1 MTSASNFTN
10 PYSANVIGLWDFLS
24 GAETKDTGLADGIAQ
39 DGFNFGGA
47 FYGGWL
53 KTDGKNDHFDVH
65 GDDDPFD
72 LSAGTVITQFKM
84 TGDIG
89 KCESYATVV
98 SRGEAADAGKEGFF
112 EIRVTKNGAI
122 EAVHQDGGATSVL
135 ATGPNFAD
143 TGDNLRVTYSW
154 DAATGASVLVENLS
168 DGTSLTASNDVTG
181 LTFDLTDNDGQSF
194 TLAAQE
200 TDDGSYGRFFEGK
213 IDYLAVLDDA
223 VLVAGDLDGIVEGT
237 NKDDLID
244 IDYDGDPEGDRIDNG
259 DAVLPGQGPDD
270 DIVVAG
276 AGNDTVEAGAGDDL
290 VFGGTGNDT
299 VYGEDGNDVI
309 YGNSGADELHGGI
322 GDDVIY
328 GDGQGAGEDNFEDR
342 SQDISNVVVY
352 FDRDGDGE
360 TDYSVKV
367 DDFPDGASSKFISN
381 DLDDYF
387 DQLLGYVY
395 SENPDLYGTAV
406 TAGVS
411 IKGGIEETRYY
422 AVEGN
427 ENGPAP
433 DVGPILNTGPGV
445 DQVLSYND
453 FFKSFDPAGAPGGA
467 AYSFDDTIFG
477 GTGDDEIYG
486 GAGDDNIDGGEGS
499 DDVSGGTGDD
509 YIYTGSGQGLPDR
522 GFPAYDGYPAVPAD
536 PDPFDDRDTV
546 DGGDGNDTILTGDD
560 EDIIDGGRGNDTID
574 GGLDDDTIDGGKGD
588 DFIIGGEGS
597 DDIDGGK
604 GDDTIYGGLGP
615 ALPDALNIRDDGS
628 DGPADPLTD
637 NGMDVIRGGQGDDTI
652 FGQDDDDTLYG
663 DGGEDTI
670 DGGIDDDTIFGG
682 DNDDTLYGGQG
693 NDAIDGG
700 AGKDDMYGGADR
712 DTFTNITADDYVDGN
727 EEFSLT
733 AADDYDTLD
742 LRGSAENENPGG
754 SLDIEYDP
762 TNAENGVVTYF
773 DKDGNATGT
782 VEFYNIENVIPCFT
796 PGTLIATPQGE
807 RRVEDLEI
815 GDRVITRDNGIQ
827 EIRWLGQTTLTG
839 GDLLQA
845 QHLKP
850 VMIGKGALG
859 NGLPERDMM
868 VSPNH
873 RVLIA
878 NDRTALYFDETEV
891 LVAAKHLREL
901 DGVDVVDADQVTY
914 IHFMFDQHEVVL
926 SDGAW
931 TESFQPGDLSLRGV
945 GQDQRREIFELFP
958 ELQTRQGL
966 DGYQSARRSLRK
978 HEARLLVH

>member
-1 MTSASNFTN
+1 MTSASNFSN
-10 PYSANVIGLWDFLS
+10 PYSANIIGLWDFLS
-24 GAETKDTGLADGIAQ
+24 GSETKDTGLADGVAQ
-39 DGFNFGGA
+39 DGANFGGN

-53 KTDGKNDHFDVH
+53 KTDGKCDHFDVQ
-65 GDDDPFD
+65 GNDDPFD
-72 LSAGTVITQFKM
+72 LSAGTIITQFQA

-89 KCESYATVV
+89 KCKDYVTVV
-98 SRGEAADAGKEGFF
+98 SRGEAADAAAEGFF
-112 EIRVTKNGAI
+112 EIRITKTGAV
-122 EAVHQDGGATSVL
+122 EVVHQDGGAVSVMKS
-135 ATGPNFAD
+135 TPNFVD
-143 TGDNLRVTYSW
+143 TCDDIRVTYSW
-154 DAATGASVLVENLS
+154 DATTGASVLVENLS
-168 DGTSLTASNDVTG
+168 EGTSFTASNEVTG
-181 LTFDLTDNDGQSF
+181 LTFDLTDNDDESF
-194 TLAAQE
+194 TIGAQE
-200 TDDGSYGRFFEGK
+200 SDDGKYAHHFEGK
-213 IDYLAVLDDA
+213 IDYVAVLDDA
-223 VLVAGDLDGIVEGT
+223 VLIADDLDGIVEGT
-237 NKDDLID
+237 KEDDLID
-244 IDYDGDPEGDRIDNG
+244 INYDGDPEGDRIDNG

-276 AGNDTVEAGAGDDL
+276 AGNDTVKASEGNDL

-299 VYGEDGNDVI
+299 VYGENGHDVI
-309 YGNSGADELHGGI
+309 YGNSGDDELHG
-322 GDDVIY
+322 DDGNDIIY
-328 GDGQGAGEDNFEDR
+328 GDGLGAGEDNFEER

-360 TDYSVKV
+360 IDYSVKV
-367 DDFPDGASSKFISN
+367 DDFPDSGTPKFISN

-395 SENPDLYGTAV
+395 SENPELYGTAV

-411 IKGGIEETRYY
+411 IKGGIEETKYY

-427 ENGPAP
+427 ENGPEP
-433 DVGPILNTGPGV
+433 DEGPTLNTGPEV
-445 DQVLSYND
+445 DQVLPYNE
-453 FFKSFDPAGAPGGA
+453 FFKTFDPAGAPGGA
-467 AYSFDDTIFG
+467 AYTFDDIIYG
-477 GTGDDEIYG
+477 GAGDDEIYG
-486 GAGDDNIDGGEGS
+486 GAGDDEIYGGAGS
-499 DDVSGGTGDD
+499 DDVSGGNGDD
-509 YIYTGSGQGLPDR
+509 YIDTGSGQGLPDR
-522 GFPAYDGYPAVPAD
+522 GFPAYNGFPAVPAD
-536 PDPFDDRDTV
+536 PDPYDDRDTV

-560 EDIIDGGRGNDTID
+560 EDIIDGGRGDDTID
-574 GGLDDDTIDGGKGD
+574 GGLDDDTIDGGQGN

-597 DDIDGGK
+597 DDIDGGM

-615 ALPDALNIRDDGS
+615 ILPDALNIRDDGS
-628 DGPADPLTD
+628 DGPADPVTD
-637 NGMDVIRGGQGDDTI
+637 NGMDVIHGGQGNDTI
-652 FGQDDDDTLYG
+652 YGQDDDDTLYG
-663 DGGEDTI
+663 DQGEDTI

-682 DNDDTLYGGQG
+682 ANDDTLYGGQG
-693 NDAIDGG
+693 NDQIDGG
-700 AGKDDMYGGADR
+700 TGEDDMFGGADR
-712 DTFTNITADDYVDGN
+712 DTFVNITAGDYVDGN

-754 SLDIEYDP
+754 SLQVEYDP
-762 TNAENGVVTYF
+762 TNVENGVVTYF

-807 RRVEDLEI
+807 RRVEDLKI

-827 EIRWLGQTTLTG
+827 DIRWLGQTTLSG
-839 GDLLQA
+839 SDLLQA
-845 QHLKP
+845 KHLKP
-850 VMIGKGALG
+850 VVIRKGALG
-859 NGLPERDMM
+859 HGLPERDMM

-878 NDRTALYFDETEV
+878 NDRTALYFEESEV
-891 LVAAKHLREL
+891 LVAAKHLTEQK
-901 DGVDVVDADQVTY
+901 GVDVADVDQVTY

-931 TESFQPGDLSLRGV
+931 TESFQPGDLSLQGV

-966 DGYQSARRSLRK
+966 DAYTSARRSLKK